1 MLVHRKVI
9 PQQFDKLPG
18 ITEVQWY
25 LFNPRVREAL
35 LIKSYIPW
43 PRKTQH
49 VELRLSVHEHL
60 LPDK

>member
-1 MLVHRKVI
+1 MLVHRKAI
-9 PQQFDKLPG
+9 PQQFDKLPR

-35 LIKSYIPW
+35 LIGSYIPW

-49 VELRLSVHEHL
+49 NESCLSVREHL